1 MELIFNIIIC
11 DDDMDFLDIIYKKV
25 SDIMSESGFICNI
38 IELYNAKELLD
49 YCRNNTVDIILT
61 DIDMPDKNDLK
72 VADITNTEGFMAA
85 QKIQILYPNIKIVFV
100 SSHEELAYQAF
111 SYRPFS
117 FVSKR
122 DLQRLDEDLSELINK
137 IKLQKNNNILFPLNV
152 AEKTHMINVR
162 DTIYFKIEKHY
173 IRAYNINGKGLSYR
187 CGIKDAYKQLVKA
200 DFIYL
205 HRSYLIN
212 CRYIKH
218 FDTQNVIMINNE
230 KISVTRDE
238 KRLREAQEIFAR
250 YRRRLR

>member
-1 MELIFNIIIC
+1 M
-11 DDDMDFLDIIYKKV
+11 
-25 SDIMSESGFICNI
+25 
-38 IELYNAKELLD
+38 
-49 YCRNNTVDIILT
+49 
-61 DIDMPDKNDLK
+61 
-72 VADITNTEGFMAA
+72 
-85 QKIQILYPNIKIVFV
+85 
-100 SSHEELAYQAF
+100 
-111 SYRPFS
+111 
-117 FVSKR
+117 
-122 DLQRLDEDLSELINK
+122 
-137 IKLQKNNNILFPLNV
+137 NV
-152 AEKTHMINVR
+152 AGKTHMIDVR

-250 YRRRLR
+250 YKRRLR